1 MEKLDFIYVCG
12 YIYICNLILFL
23 NIVLQTNFLKQGKLM
38 VGDRN
43 LRQANVKI
51 FTPQIGVV
59 PWSPDGRAY
68 DQLVSDKSW
77 GVVGYKFRKEEN

>member
-1 MEKLDFIYVCG
+1 
-12 YIYICNLILFL
+12 
-23 NIVLQTNFLKQGKLM
+23 M

-43 LRQANVKI
+43 LRQANMKI
-51 FTPQIGVV
+51 FTSQIGVV

-68 DQLVSDKSW
+68 NQLVSDKSW